1 MSAEATEV
9 TRIVRAFADCWNSH
23 DMEAFAA
30 LFAPDAEF
38 VNVVGLW
45 WKGRAEIQAA
55 HEFTHRSLF
64 KNSLLTLDEVAVR
77 WPVPQ
82 LALAR
87 CRWTLTGHVSPAGAA
102 LPQRNGVLL
111 NVLRRQEGGG
121 WLIVDS
127 QNTDIIE
134 DVVSRPQ

>member
-1 MSAEATEV
+1 MSPEATEV
-9 TRIVRAFADCWNSH
+9 AKIVHSFADCWNTH
-23 DMEAFAA
+23 DMNAFTD

-45 WKGRAEIQAA
+45 WKGRAEIQRA
-55 HEFTHRSLF
+55 HEFTHQTLF
-64 KNSLLTLDEVAVR
+64 KSSTLTLDEVVIR
-77 WPVPQ
+77 FPVPQ

-87 CRWTLTGHVSPAGAA
+87 CRWKLTGHVSPEGAP

-111 NVLRRQEGGG
+111 NVLRKEDGTWR
-121 WLIVDS
+121 IVDS

-134 DVVSRPQ
+134 GVPSRPQ